1 MKKAL
6 FTLYLLGLSIAVSAQ
21 AQLQAQVQLPDAK
34 DRKIDQRPAAV
45 SPELASA
52 KDNVP
57 VKKETFA
64 AKMTRIKAD
73 GNKIGVAFTCKP
85 LRANPVS
92 GSRPEEG
99 SANAGMNT
107 FGERL
112 DVKGEIDEPAFL
124 NLGNDLVQELNA
136 ALGTTDIELID
147 LTKIPVREVSLL
159 GQKGWLD
166 DYWATKYKIVFVYD
180 VDPQIRAMKD
190 GFGDCNYDI
199 YFFSHVV
206 VTEFAGGPGSKD
218 QDIFTQS
225 PSLGYFT
232 TPTYS
237 QKEVL
242 TDLDAIYAKVK
253 EKLGTEL
260 ADKIKEK
267 RSADVKK
274 FAEKKLK

>member
-1 MKKAL
+1 MKKKL
-6 FTLYLLGLSIAVSAQ
+6 ILTFYLLGLSMAAFAQ
-21 AQLQAQVQLPDAK
+21 GLSQPQIQLPDAK
-34 DRKIDQRPAAV
+34 DRKIDQRPAEV

-64 AKMTRIKAD
+64 AKLARIKAD

-85 LRANPVS
+85 LRANP
-92 GSRPEEG
+92 GIG
-99 SANAGMNT
+99 GGNAGSST
-107 FGERL
+107 FGEL
-112 DVKGEIDEPAFL
+112 LEVKGEIDEPSFL
-124 NLGNDLVQELNA
+124 TLGNDLVQELNE

-147 LTKIPVREVSLL
+147 LTKIPVKEVSLL
-159 GQKGWLD
+159 GQKGWID
-166 DYWATKYKIVFVYD
+166 NYWATKYKIVFVYD

-190 GFGDCNYDI
+190 SFGDCNYNI

-218 QDIFTQS
+218 QDIITQS

-232 TPTYS
+232 TPNYS

-242 TDLDAIYAKVK
+242 PDLEAIYAKVK
-253 EKLGTEL
+253 EKVGAQL
-260 ADKIKEK
+260 ADKIKER
-267 RSADVKK
+267 RSSDVKK